1 MESIARNN
9 KTNRRR
15 RKETRQRQSSLPPMN
30 ADALA
35 LREKIRKRRVT
46 KADVERAFAALK
58 ALQFDTGKRTNSVQI
73 LRKLR
78 G

>member
-1 MESIARNN
+1 
-9 KTNRRR
+9 
-15 RKETRQRQSSLPPMN
+15 MN